1 MPERSEPPSGA
12 ANVAARTPARPLP
25 EPSNRTL
32 IPRIA
37 ATLIP
42 VLQFWTFALWR
53 GPRAAQREDAPQDPH
68 EQRLAH
74 VAARL
79 PQHRPGQDED
89 PGADDGPD
97 DDEDQVPQAQRAGE
111 RGSRHRGLLA
121 ERRS

>member
-53 GPRAAQREDAPQDPH
+53 VPRTFTAPTTAIIRAATSFAAVGPSATNCRRYSQRHRQRRHRAGGDHE
-68 EQRLAH
+68 EQR
-74 VAARL
+74 
-79 PQHRPGQDED
+79 P
-89 PGADDGPD
+89 
-97 DDEDQVPQAQRAGE
+97 
-111 RGSRHRGLLA
+111 A
-121 ERRS
+121 EQEGG